1 MTCYLLDTNILLRAS
16 DPSSPS
22 YTLAVEAVSRLL
34 SQGDECVI
42 TAQVLIEFWVVATR
56 PVAVNGL
63 GWSVEQTS
71 HKIQQ
76 LLAQFPLLEETPQIF
91 TNWLEVVTTAQV
103 MGKRTHDARL
113 LAIMLAN
120 GVTHLL
126 TLNPSDFNSAANIT
140 IVHPQ
145 ELI

>member
-1 MTCYLLDTNILLRAS
+1 
-16 DPSSPS
+16 
-22 YTLAVEAVSRLL
+22 
-34 SQGDECVI
+34 
-42 TAQVLIEFWVVATR
+42 VLIEFWVVATR

-126 TLNPSDFNSAANIT
+126 TLNPSDFNSPANIT